1 MTRQQYTPSHVTSN
15 RPYLIRAIYEWIV
28 DNGMTPYMLA
38 DVSSEQVQVPRE
50 LADDGNI
57 VLNIG
62 PAATQS
68 LELGKEAVSFKAR
81 FGGEAMGVFI
91 PMAHVLAIYAV
102 ENGRGMAFLE
112 DEEQPPETDP
122 SKPDRTR
129 LRVVK

>member
-1 MTRQQYTPSHVTSN
+1 
-15 RPYLIRAIYEWIV
+15 
-28 DNGMTPYMLA
+28 MLA
-38 DVSSEQVQVPRE
+38 DVGSERVQVPRE
-50 LADDGNI
+50 FVDDGNI

-91 PMAHVLAIYAV
+91 PMAQVLAIYAV
-102 ENGRGMAFLE
+102 ENGRGMAFPE
-112 DEEQPPETDP
+112 DDEQPPETDP
-122 SKPDRTR
+122 FKPGRTR